1 MRDEFVKGNVCFVDN
16 WYLHTYS
23 YSNGKVMVKW
33 NNRDPVPSIYTLDDL
48 MKLVTKNQFERYS
61 IFSSNTSVRNVK

>member
-1 MRDEFVKGNVCFVDN
+1 MKEEFIKGNVCFVDN
-16 WYLHTYS
+16 WYLHTYF

-33 NNRDPVPSIYTLDDL
+33 NNRDPVVSIYALEHL
-48 MKLVTKNQFERYS
+48 MELVTKNQFGRYS